1 MRYTRPSVLSV
12 LAAAPLGCLTSPRTT
27 LWDDIRV
34 RHTVN
39 VTMANW
45 EALGTPPAGTTIDL
59 YIALK
64 AQHES
69 ALTDALYEVS
79 TPGHPQ
85 YVYGAPLLTP
95 VLTSATSPFQIWF
108 IPVQRAGC

>member
-1 MRYTRPSVLSV
+1 MRYPRPSVLSV
-12 LAAAPLGCLTSPRTT
+12 LAAAPLGGLATPLAT
-27 LWDDIRV
+27 LWDDISV

-39 VTMANW
+39 ATLANW
-45 EALGTPPAGTTIDL
+45 EALGVSPAGTTIDL

-79 TPGHPQ
+79 TPGHPK
-85 YVYGAPLLTP
+85 YVYAALPLTP
-95 VLTSATSPFQIWF
+95 ALTCATSPFQIWL
-108 IPVQRAGC
+108 IPVQGAGC